1 MKKINNIFL
10 TGKKGA
16 GKSTIIKKALLKL
29 KITPG
34 GFTVGREKTAA
45 GSCTAFFLLSGQKF
59 VEIDA
64 KNKNE
69 DNTFAFRKDTDSNFI
84 IRPEIFETYG
94 LELLENC
101 KEPVLMD
108 ELGRFELK
116 AKKFRN
122 KVIEILKSEKI
133 SIGIIKDEENEFL
146 NEIRKLDNIKIFRV
160 KEENRDKIFIKFL
173 KILKEVLNYG

>member
-10 TGKKGA
+10 TGEKGT
-16 GKSTIIKKALLKL
+16 GKSTIIKNALLKL

-34 GFTVGREKTAA
+34 GFTVGREKRAA
-45 GSCTAFFLLSGQKF
+45 GNCTAFFLLSGRKF
-59 VEIDA
+59 VEIDI

-69 DNTFAFRKDTDSNFI
+69 NNTFAFRKDADSNFI

-122 KVIEILKSEKI
+122 RIIKILKSEKVT
-133 SIGIIKDEENEFL
+133 IGVIKNEENGFL
-146 NEIRKLDNIKIFRV
+146 NKIRQLDNIKILRV
-160 KEENRDKIFIKFL
+160 EKENRDEVFTKFL
-173 KILKEVLNYG
+173 KKLKEVLNYG